1 MARPVSVRVQPR
13 KTAPWSQAC
22 AVPALAALACAGCAG
37 PQSSL
42 DPAGDEAGRVAEL
55 FWMMCAGGAA
65 ILALVVAVALY
76 ATYGKRAPHG
86 ERFAYGFV
94 VGAGILL
101 PTLLLSGLL
110 VHGLSLMVRTRAP
123 ADPGLRIAVS
133 GEEFWFRVT
142 YERPGRAPVEGANE
156 IRLPLGRRVEL
167 ALTSPDVIHSFW
179 LPALAGKMDMIP
191 GRTNR
196 LVVEATRPGT
206 YRGAC
211 AEFCGSAHAL
221 MGFTAMAM
229 EPAEHEAWLDAQ
241 AAPAARLGAGAFL
254 RNGCG
259 ACHAVRGTEAV
270 SQVGPDLTHLA
281 ARPTIGAGLM
291 PNTPENLK
299 RFVAEVDRLKPGAR
313 MPGFRMLP
321 ADELE
326 AIVAYLGTLR

>member
-1 MARPVSVRVQPR
+1 
-13 KTAPWSQAC
+13 
-22 AVPALAALACAGCAG
+22 
-37 PQSSL
+37 
-42 DPAGDEAGRVAEL
+42 
-55 FWMMCAGGAA
+55 MMCAGGAA

-156 IRLPLGRRVEL
+156 IRLPVGRRVEL

-211 AEFCGSAHAL
+211 AEFCGGAHAL

-229 EPAEHEAWLDAQ
+229 EPADHEAWLDTQ
-241 AAPAARLGAGAFL
+241 AAPASRLGAGAFL

-281 ARPTIGAGLM
+281 TRPTIGAGLM

-299 RFVAEVDRLKPGAR
+299 RFVAEIDCLKPGAR

-321 ADELE
+321 ADELD